1 MVSDG
6 EMNHFIYK
14 KDDLYCEDVSVA
26 SIADQVGTPF
36 YLYSHATIN
45 RHFSV
50 FEDAFKD
57 LAHLT
62 CFSVK
67 SNPNLAVLRVLASQG
82 GGADIVSAGELFR
95 ALKAGIPPDKIVFSG
110 VGKTAHEMGRALESD
125 ILMFN
130 VESDQ
135 ELRVLDKTAQD
146 IGRKA
151 RIAIR
156 INPDVAPKTHP
167 YIVTGLGENKFGIPE
182 HDSLATYTLA
192 KALKNVRVKG
202 ISCHIGSQLTEIDPF
217 LDALNKLKAL
227 LRELQ
232 GMGLDIDFLNI
243 GGGLGITYDDERPPH
258 PGEYARALKETM
270 GDSNIT
276 LILEPG
282 RVIIGNAGIL
292 VTKVLYTK
300 STTHKRFVIVD
311 AGMNDLIR
319 PALYD
324 SFHAVQPVRVTDSQM
339 VEADLVGPVCE
350 TADFFAM
357 NRKMPSFKPGDLVA
371 IMSAGAYGFSMA
383 SNYNSR
389 PRPTEV
395 MVRGKRFSIV
405 RARET
410 YDDLISGEVIPG
422 FIDENN
428 D

>member
-1 MVSDG
+1 
-6 EMNHFIYK
+6 MNHFIYK

-26 SIADQVGTPF
+26 SIADRVGTPL
-36 YLYSHATIN
+36 YLYSHATIK

-50 FEDAFKD
+50 FEDAFQD

-67 SNPNLAVLRVLASQG
+67 SNSNLAVLRVLAVQG

-95 ALKAGIPPDKIVFSG
+95 ALKAGIAPNKIVFSG
-110 VGKTAHEMGRALESD
+110 VGKTSHDMQMALESN

-130 VESDQ
+130 VESEG
-135 ELRVLDKTAQD
+135 ELRALDKTAQD
-146 IGRKA
+146 MGCRP

-167 YIVTGLGENKFGIPE
+167 YIATGFGETKFGIPMQ
-182 HDSLATYTLA
+182 DSLAAYTLA
-192 KALKNVRVKG
+192 KGLKNIQVKG

-217 LDALNKLKAL
+217 LDALNKLKPL
-227 LRELQ
+227 LRELRS
-232 GMGLDIDFLNI
+232 MGLAIDFLNI

-258 PGEYARALKETM
+258 PEEYARALKETI
-270 GDSNIT
+270 GGNDVT

-300 STTHKRFVIVD
+300 STPHKRFVVVD

-319 PALYD
+319 PSLYN
-324 SFHAVQPVRVTDSQM
+324 SFHAVRPVKVTNSEM

-350 TADFFAM
+350 TADFLAKA
-357 NRKMPSFKPGDLVA
+357 RKMPSFKPGDLVA

-389 PRPTEV
+389 PRPAEV
-395 MVRGKRFSIV
+395 IVKGKRFSVV

-410 YDDLISGEVIPG
+410 YDDLISGEVIPA
-422 FIDENN
+422 FIG
-428 D
+428 

>member
-1 MVSDG
+1 
-6 EMNHFIYK
+6 MNHFIYR

-26 SIADQVGTPF
+26 SIADRVGTPL
-36 YLYSHATIN
+36 YLYSHATVK

-67 SNPNLAVLRVLASQG
+67 SNPNLAVLRVLAVQG
-82 GGADIVSAGELFR
+82 AGADIVSAGELFR
-95 ALKAGIPPDKIVFSG
+95 ALKAGIAPNKIVFSG
-110 VGKTAHEMGRALESD
+110 VGKTSHDMEKALESN

-135 ELRVLDKTAQD
+135 ELRALNKTAQD
-146 IGRKA
+146 MGRKP

-156 INPDVAPKTHP
+156 INPDVTPKTHP
-167 YIVTGLGENKFGIPE
+167 YIATGFAESKFGIPIQ
-182 HDSLATYTLA
+182 DSLAAYTLA
-192 KALKNVRVKG
+192 KGLKNIQVKG

-258 PGEYARALKETM
+258 PEEYARALKETI
-270 GDSNIT
+270 GENDVT

-300 STTHKRFVIVD
+300 STPHKRFVVVD

-319 PALYD
+319 PALYN
-324 SFHAVQPVRVTDSQM
+324 SFHAVQPVKVTDSEM

-350 TADFFAM
+350 TADFLAKA
-357 NRKMPSFKPGDLVA
+357 RKMPSFKPGDLVA

-389 PRPTEV
+389 PRPAEV
-395 MVRGKRFSIV
+395 IVKGKRFSII

-410 YDDLISGEVIPG
+410 YDDLISGEVIPE
-422 FIDENN
+422 FIG
-428 D
+428 

>member
-1 MVSDG
+1 
-6 EMNHFIYK
+6 MNHFIYK

-36 YLYSHATIN
+36 YLYSYATIN

-95 ALKAGIPPDKIVFSG
+95 ALKAGIPPHKIVFSG
-110 VGKTAHEMGRALESD
+110 VGKTPHEMGRALESD

-167 YIVTGLGENKFGIPE
+167 YIVTGLGENKFGIPV

-227 LRELQ
+227 LGELQ
-232 GMGLDIDFLNI
+232 EMGLDIDFLNI

-422 FIDENN
+422 FIGEDK

>member
-1 MVSDG
+1 
-6 EMNHFIYK
+6 MNHFIYK

-36 YLYSHATIN
+36 YLYSHATIK

-67 SNPNLAVLRVLASQG
+67 SNPNIAVLRVLALEG
-82 GGADIVSAGELFR
+82 GGADIVSAGELLR

-110 VGKTAHEMGRALESD
+110 VGKTPYEMGRALESD

-156 INPDVAPKTHP
+156 INPDVASKTHP
-167 YIVTGLGENKFGIPE
+167 YIVTGLGENKFGIPI
-182 HDSLATYTLA
+182 HDSLATYALA
-192 KALKNVRVKG
+192 KGLKNICVKG

-217 LDALNKLKAL
+217 LDALSKLKAL
-227 LRELQ
+227 LRELER
-232 GMGLDIDFLNI
+232 MSLDIDFLNI
-243 GGGLGITYDDERPPH
+243 GGGLGITYDDERPPD
-258 PGEYARALKETM
+258 PGEYARALQETM

-324 SFHAVQPVRVTDSQM
+324 SFHAVQPVRVTNSKM

-357 NRKMPSFKPGDLVA
+357 NRKMPLFKPGDLVA

-410 YDDLISGEVIPG
+410 YDDLMSGEVIPE
-422 FIDENN
+422 FIGENK